1 MADLKE
7 IFMMTF
13 AFFLAFI
20 YVGCNG
26 FLTRVWGS

>member
-1 MADLKE
+1 MADLKV

-13 AFFLAFI
+13 ASFFLAFI

-26 FLTRVWGS
+26 FITRV